1 MKSALWYSILLAL
14 MAYTQVYAGSNF
26 FSEGVKA
33 HNEKNYALAADKFTQ
48 AIDAEPND
56 KSAYYNLG
64 LAEMGN
70 RRYGSAMWAF
80 EKVLKFDPNDTE
92 ALAKLER
99 CQKELNPMQDYTAIL
114 SGTEATL
121 FGISSNTWSIL
132 AIISSILLLV
142 SVLLFKLRR
151 GSSLRRV
158 LLISGVFFMLLAV
171 FSSVV
176 AAREAA
182 YMNELNYAVVTAES
196 VPTYMD
202 TKNVSSTLLKEGT
215 RLYLLEESTQKFI
228 RVKDASNQEH
238 LVKASDLR
246 FF

>member
-1 MKSALWYSILLAL
+1 MKSAIWHSILLVVL
-14 MAYTQVYAGSNF
+14 VQTQAFAGSNF
-26 FSEGVKA
+26 FSDGVKA
-33 HNEKNYALAADKFTQ
+33 HSEKNYSLAAEKFTL
-48 AIDAEPND
+48 AIDVNPND

-70 RRYGSAMWAF
+70 RHYGSAMWAF
-80 EKVLKFDPNDTE
+80 EKVLKMDPNDTE

-99 CQKELNPMQDYTAIL
+99 CQEELNPAQDYTAVL
-114 SGTEATL
+114 SGSEATL
-121 FGISSNTWSIL
+121 FGISSNTWSIM

-142 SVLLFKLRR
+142 CLVLFKLRQ

-158 LLISGVFFMLLAV
+158 VLISGVFFLLLVV
-171 FSSVV
+171 FSSVI

-182 YMNELNYAVVTAES
+182 YMNGLNYAVVTVES

-202 TKNVSSTLLKEGT
+202 KENPSTTLLKEGT
-215 RLYLLEESTQKFI
+215 RVHLLEESRQEFI
-228 RVKDASNQEH
+228 RVQDAFGLEH